1 MPIITILLFL
11 DSGYWAWAFVERTE
25 IFIRTFTW
33 KICDW
38 KCWDKNTKYVPYGI
52 SKQIIFPPYRIVLP
66 SYFCLLYYPA
76 CIQSCLIQSYPVLSC
91 LVLSCL
97 VLSCPVLS
105 YFILSS
111 GILSCPSCSL
121 SISYCLI
128 LEILLTSI
136 LSLSL
141 CLSVCM
147 FVSLSHTLSLSL
159 TLCLSLSL
167 SLCQFLSL
175 YLLLLL
181 SLSHF
186 SFSSMYLSNL

>member
-91 LVLSCL
+91 LVLSCPL
-97 VLSCPVLS
+97 LSCPLVFYTVLWYS
-105 YFILSS
+105 ILSF
-111 GILSCPSCSL
+111 
-121 SISYCLI
+121 
-128 LEILLTSI
+128 LLTFNLLLSHPRDSI
-136 LSLSL
+136 DFNSLSL
-141 CLSVCM
+141 CLSVCL
-147 FVSLSHTLSLSL
+147 SLSHTHSNSL
-159 TLCLSLSL
+159 
-167 SLCQFLSL
+167 
-175 YLLLLL
+175 
-181 SLSHF
+181 
-186 SFSSMYLSNL
+186 